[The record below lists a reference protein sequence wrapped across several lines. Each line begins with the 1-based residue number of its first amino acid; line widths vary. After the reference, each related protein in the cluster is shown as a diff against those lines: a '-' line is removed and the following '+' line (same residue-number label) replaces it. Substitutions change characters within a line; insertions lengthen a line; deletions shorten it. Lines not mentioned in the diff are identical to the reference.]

1 MSAVWKCA
9 NVAFLASVLIA
20 APLSATKSL
29 SQAPAKGP
37 ALLTYDDLVRLYE
50 EPTPAAE
57 LQNKLDKLL
66 TTPFLSNAA
75 SQRGVK
81 PVKPNSPELGR
92 FLRLAA
98 WNIEEG
104 LEFNAVRAALGND
117 KVFLQRLA
125 KTLPTKEQGGVDTI
139 LQQAD
144 MLKQADIVVLNEV
157 DWGLKRTD
165 YRNVAREL
173 ATALNMNYAFGVEF
187 VEVDPLTLGTEQ
199 LEGETAPDK
208 GELIK
213 HMSVDKSRTLGLH
226 GTAIISR
233 YPLSNVRIARFAN
246 LGHDWYADEKKQ
258 VSKLESGK
266 RKGSGLVF
274 EDKILREVRRGG
286 RMMLLADVEDREIP
300 NGKLTIV
307 ATHLENKTK
316 PVNRVKQLQEIL
328 AQIKDIDHTVVV
340 AGDMNTT
347 GSDLTPTSFQREVK
361 KRMGSTSFWLT
372 KGVKYATGVG
382 LLYDITLGAAKFART
397 RSDHTVKSFRFV
409 SENSEEKFF
418 TTLKDFRFSDG
429 GAFDFRG
436 SREASIGGSS
446 ETLSDSNERGSKGFV
461 DTLELKGKIDIPF
474 KLDWFFVK
482 PARFTDPD
490 DRGQSF
496 LFAPHFGRTLKAL
509 NHSLKDGISDHNPII
524 VDLPLSER
532 TAGRL

>member
-199 LEGETAPDK
+199 LEDESRWREKPSNLLFLRSTNRNMNTKKGQSGFSLIELLIVVAIIGIIAAIAIPNLLASRRAANEGSAQSSIRTIHSSEATYQATSGNGNFGTRAQLLTAN
-208 GELIK
+208 LIDAVL
-213 HMSVDKSRTLGLH
+213 SGGQKSGYTFEVTPTAAVPNVSLAVFRATANPTVISGVSQSGTRKFGIIEDGVMHGQTDAL
-226 GTAIISR
+226 GTAMTQT
-233 YPLSNVRIARFAN
+233 
-246 LGHDWYADEKKQ
+246 EC
-258 VSKLESGK
+258 E
-266 RKGSGLVF
+266 
-274 EDKILREVRRGG
+274 
-286 RMMLLADVEDREIP
+286 
-300 NGKLTIV
+300 
-307 ATHLENKTK
+307 
-316 PVNRVKQLQEIL
+316 
-328 AQIKDIDHTVVV
+328 
-340 AGDMNTT
+340 
-347 GSDLTPTSFQREVK
+347 
-361 KRMGSTSFWLT
+361 STS
-372 KGVKYATGVG
+372 
-382 LLYDITLGAAKFART
+382 
-397 RSDHTVKSFRFV
+397 
-409 SENSEEKFF
+409 
-418 TTLKDFRFSDG
+418 
-429 GAFDFRG
+429 
-436 SREASIGGSS
+436 
-446 ETLSDSNERGSKGFV
+446 
-461 DTLELKGKIDIPF
+461 
-474 KLDWFFVK
+474 
-482 PARFTDPD
+482 
-490 DRGQSF
+490 
-496 LFAPHFGRTLKAL
+496 
-509 NHSLKDGISDHNPII
+509 
-524 VDLPLSER
+524 
-532 TAGRL
+532 